1 MEEGVQS
8 GTDRT
13 SGVEHVVHEDYDFS
27 RDREADLRLLH
38 HGFGTEGGKI
48 VAVERDIEGTHGD
61 GGLLNTPD
69 HLGQAL
75 GKGISP
81 PAAAYE
87 AEVAHAIVF
96 FDNLM
101 GQTHQCALDFGG
113 RHQLALFADV

>member
-27 RDREADLRLLH
+27 RDREADFCLLH
-38 HGFGTEGGKI
+38 DGFGTERGKI

-61 GGLLNTPD
+61 GGLLNTAD

-75 GKGISP
+75 GKGHST
-81 PAAAYE
+81 PADAYE
-87 AEVAHAIVF
+87 AEVAHALVF
-96 FDNLM
+96 FDNFI
-101 GQTHQCALDFGG
+101 GQ
-113 RHQLALFADV
+113 